1 MSNEPAAGA
10 WLKSRTPVWND
21 WRTHAQQPSRGLTVE
36 EAQRRVDRYRAIARD
51 LATARRLL
59 PSSRATK
66 ALEALYRA
74 AHASIDVSAGFTR
87 ARLVRLFR
95 DEIPQAVASLRPTIL
110 WLALLTCV
118 STFSGWWLIAHYPD
132 LIVLTASERMIEDV
146 EQGHLW
152 TDNLLNVTPSSI
164 LSLNILSNNIFVSAF
179 AFCAGILFG
188 LGSFYIVA
196 INGLMLGAL
205 FAFTAQHGIDDQLLK
220 FILAHGPVELSVICI
235 AGAAGTS
242 LGESLIRPGALSRRD
257 SFQRAASRVARVLLA
272 CAMLL
277 VGCGFIEGY
286 ISPNPGIPMIS
297 RAIIGGCYW
306 FIMFAFLSGEMFRSS
321 RTRRVGDA
329 EN

>member
-1 MSNEPAAGA
+1 MSNDHAAGA
-10 WLKSRTPVWND
+10 WLKSRTAVWND
-21 WRTHAQQPSRGLTVE
+21 WLTQAQQPWRGLTVD

-59 PSSRATK
+59 PSSRATS
-66 ALEALYRA
+66 ALEALYRS
-74 AHASIDVSAGFTR
+74 AHASIDVSAGLTR
-87 ARLVRLFR
+87 WRLAHLFR
-95 DEIPQAVASLRPTIL
+95 DEIPEAVASLRPTIL

-118 STFSGWWLIAHYPD
+118 SAFAGWWLITHYPD

-205 FAFTAQHGIDDQLLK
+205 FAFTAQHGIDDQLLR

-257 SFQRAASRVARVLLA
+257 SFQRAARRAARVLLA

-306 FIMFAFLSGEMFRSS
+306 FIMLALLKR
-321 RTRRVGDA
+321 RRVPLVSH
-329 EN
+329 